1 MWRTGEE
8 GCFLGFHRHACAPKQ
23 AWEMGSGGC
32 GHQPRTEPPGALGV
46 ETPGPALSL
55 LDAGGPE
62 ANADHRTSS
71 SRMNLR
77 ATTPPKLLCAPGKFL
92 GLSEPASSSGY

>member
-1 MWRTGEE
+1 M
-8 GCFLGFHRHACAPKQ
+8 
-23 AWEMGSGGC
+23 
-32 GHQPRTEPPGALGV
+32 

-55 LDAGGPE
+55 PDAGGPE

-92 GLSEPASSSGY
+92 GLSEPLSWSLLRHISSIQLGAGKLCTPVKDRNPRA